1 MKLWVTQWEL
11 NLMNYRNDF
20 PILNQQKSGAP
31 ISFLDSGATS
41 QKPRQVIDA
50 IEQCYSQYYAN
61 IHRGLYDFSEKTTAA
76 YELARQKVA
85 NFIRASKPEN
95 IVFTRN
101 TTEGINLVAYG
112 LTDDYLQVG
121 DEIIISEMEHHAN
134 IVPWQIACEK
144 TGAILRVISVTEQ
157 GELDMAHYAELLNDK
172 TRLVAV
178 AHVSNVLGTVN
189 PLADIIEQAK
199 QHKIPVLVDAAQ
211 AVPHLPVNVT
221 ALSADFYVF
230 SGHKCYG
237 PSGGSAIY
245 INDEWMDRLPPY
257 QTGGGMIREVTLE
270 KSTYL
275 NGPGRFEAG
284 TPDIAGAIGL
294 GAAMD
299 YLQAADMQQVA
310 HAEQDLIDYALQQL
324 EAVGGVRVFGQPA
337 HRAGVLSFTMDDVHP
352 HDIATILNDVNVA
365 VRAGHHCAMPLHQRF
380 GLVSTVRASFG
391 IYSNRQDVDH
401 LIVGLDKVK
410 QVFGVS

>member
-1 MKLWVTQWEL
+1 MSF
-11 NLMNYRNDF
+11 RDDF
-20 PILNQQKSGAP
+20 PILQQQKNGVP
-31 ISFLDSGATS
+31 ITFLDSGATS
-41 QKPRQVIDA
+41 QKPRQVIEA
-50 IEQCYSQYYAN
+50 IEQCYQQYYAN
-61 IHRGLYDFSEKTTAA
+61 IHRGLYDFSEKTTAV

-85 NFIRASKPEN
+85 DFIGAGSANN

-112 LTDDYLQVG
+112 LTQDYFKPG

-134 IVPWQIACEK
+134 IVPWQVACQK
-144 TGAILRVISVTEQ
+144 TGAVLRVIPVTDS
-157 GELDMAHYAELLNDK
+157 GELDMPQFERLLNDK

-189 PLADIIEQAK
+189 PVSDIVTKAK
-199 QHKIPVLVDAAQ
+199 QHNINIPVLIDGAQ
-211 AVPHLPVNVT
+211 AVPHMPVNVSE
-221 ALSADFYVF
+221 LGADFYVF

-237 PSGGSAIY
+237 PSGGSALY
-245 INDEWMDRLPPY
+245 MTDEWMGRLPPY
-257 QTGGGMIREVTLE
+257 QTGGGMILEVTLD
-270 KSTYL
+270 KTTYL
-275 NGPGRFEAG
+275 TGPGRFEAG

-299 YLQAADMQQVA
+299 YLNSADMHHVA
-310 HAEQDLIDYALQQL
+310 NTEQALIAYAVEQL
-324 EAVGGVRVFGQPA
+324 ESVGGVEMFGQPA
-337 HRAGVLSFTMDDVHP
+337 QRAGAVSFTMKDIHP

-391 IYSNRQDVDH
+391 IYSNRHDVDH
-401 LIVGLDKVK
+401 LVLGLDKVK
-410 QVFGVS
+410 QLFGVS